1 MAYSGKF
8 QPFEDI
14 IREIM
19 VVYQHDERPW
29 LIGYSG
35 GKDSTLLVSLV
46 YEAVKRLKGMNAKLN
61 KKVYV
66 ITSDTM
72 VENPIVKNYMHSS
85 SKSINIAADNKH
97 DDLPIEAHIIYPEP
111 EQTFWSRIIGLGYPT
126 PEPPGFRWCTD
137 RLKIMPMNTF
147 VNERIKHDGE
157 IIILLGVR
165 KGESLTRLKTITARE
180 IEGKLLNMHNDIP
193 NAYVYNPI
201 TEIPNDLVWGFLLKD
216 DCKSPWNT
224 DMKYLFS
231 LYQGESMGEEQS
243 VLGEIDRDKIP
254 VTGNSRFGCWCCTMV
269 KEDKSLQNF
278 IDHSNKEDARV
289 LIDLRDFRNNLL
301 AMRSDERF
309 RDNKRRNGSVY
320 KKADGSFGMGPFTL
334 EARQLILKGLLELE
348 NRTGLELITETELKV
363 IDRMWDEE
371 GDLSCRKLVD
381 IYSEVKGKKLPW
393 DEYKTPRFDSEA
405 IDVIEKVADNYDIP
419 VELITKLIVSV
430 DTNKH
435 LTRNNK
441 MQKAFDQII
450 GQGWLHY
457 NAVEGVLDNEN

>member
-1 MAYSGKF
+1 MYMYKGKF
-8 QPFEDI
+8 EVFESI
-14 IREIM
+14 IRDIM
-19 VVYQHDERPW
+19 VVYKHDERPW

-46 YEAVKRLKGMNAKLN
+46 YEAVKRLKSADSKLT

-72 VENPIVKNYMHSS
+72 VENPIVKKYMHSS
-85 SKSINIAADNKH
+85 SDSINRAAKNDG
-97 DDLPIEAHIIYPEP
+97 LPIEAHIIYPEP

-137 RLKIMPMNTF
+137 RLKIMPMNKF
-147 VNERIKHDGE
+147 VNERIKESGQ
-157 IIILLGVR
+157 IVILLGVR
-165 KGESLTRLKTITARE
+165 KGESATRHKTITARE

-201 TEIPNDLVWGFLLKD
+201 TEIPNDLVWEFLLKD
-216 DCKSPWNT
+216 DCKSPWGT
-224 DMKYLFS
+224 DMKYLFN

-243 VLGEIDRDKIP
+243 VLGEVDRDKIP

-278 IDHSNKEDARV
+278 INKSSDDDVRV
-289 LIDLRDFRNNLL
+289 LTALRDFRNWLL
-301 AMRSDERF
+301 EMRESRMF
-309 RDNKRRNGSVY
+309 RDRKRRNGAVY
-320 KKADGSFGMGPFTL
+320 KKSDGSFGLGPFTL
-334 EARQLILKGLLELE
+334 EARRIILRRLLELE
-348 NRTGLELITETELKV
+348 NETRLDLITEAELKV

-371 GDLSCRKLVD
+371 GDLSCRNLVN
-381 IYSEVKGKKLPW
+381 IYYEVKNKKLPW
-393 DEYKTPRFDSEA
+393 DEYKTPRFDEES
-405 IDVIEKVADNYDIP
+405 IGVIRDVAEKYNLP
-419 VELITKLIVSV
+419 FELITKLIVSV
-430 DTNKH
+430 DSNKII
-435 LTRNNK
+435 TRNNK

-457 NAVEGVLDNEN
+457 DAVEGVLENED